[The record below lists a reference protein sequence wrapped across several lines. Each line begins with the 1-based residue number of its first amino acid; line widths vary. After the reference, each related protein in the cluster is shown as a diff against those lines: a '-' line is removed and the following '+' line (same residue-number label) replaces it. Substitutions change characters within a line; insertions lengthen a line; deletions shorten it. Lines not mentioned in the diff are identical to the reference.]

1 VSEIREASFV
11 SGFGHFTFR
20 IVPFTVLEKEGFMS
34 SQKIQWGWV
43 LVLAVT
49 FGFWS
54 EASGPIFAQSEQ
66 AVEVTIKDFKFVAKQ
81 GVLRLGFPTVIK
93 IRNEDAEK
101 HDFGST
107 MFEGI
112 PTQVEKDGVIV
123 YGRGVGGVFLDPKRE
138 VAIRFNMSR
147 PGRHEFRCSIHPNM
161 KGELLLLS
169 AEAV

>member
-1 VSEIREASFV
+1 
-11 SGFGHFTFR
+11 
-20 IVPFTVLEKEGFMS
+20 MS

-54 EASGPIFAQSEQ
+54 ETSGPIFAQSEQ
-66 AVEVTIKDFKFVAKQ
+66 VVEVTIKDFKFMTKQ
-81 GVLRLGFPTVIK
+81 AVLRLGFPTVIMV
-93 IRNEDAEK
+93 RNEDAEK

-112 PTQVEKDGVIV
+112 PTQVEKDGVNV
-123 YGRGVGGVFLDPKRE
+123 YGRGVGGVFLDPKRDA
-138 VAIRFNMSR
+138 AIRFDMSR